1 MPTSTVDEIDSY
13 HIANLKSKIKR
24 GKKRLFSKLTR
35 KTDYEFLLSRH
46 SKQVDL
52 LLRSLWKRQLAA
64 TNSTLIAVGGYGR
77 GSLFPFSDIDL
88 LILTPDT
95 VSKSDEKLI
104 VSFVST
110 LWDIGLDVGHSV
122 RKINE
127 CIDEAKKDITTQTT
141 LMESRFLCGSK

>member
-1 MPTSTVDEIDSY
+1 MTFSRSQTGRLLRQMVYRSRADMPTSTVDEIDSD

-35 KTDYEFLLSRH
+35 KTDYESLLSRQ

-88 LILTPDT
+88 LIL
-95 VSKSDEKLI
+95 KNKQILR
-104 VSFVST
+104 
-110 LWDIGLDVGHSV
+110 L
-122 RKINE
+122 
-127 CIDEAKKDITTQTT
+127 
-141 LMESRFLCGSK
+141 